1 MWDKKIV
8 AISDRKCVEG
18 DFLKHIEQL
27 TKANIDALVLREK
40 DLSEFE
46 YYDLAKEVL
55 KICSKAKTTCFLHY
69 FDRECLKLGHRY
81 FHAPLSLLRKEPKLA
96 KFFHILGS
104 SVHSKEELLE
114 AMTYKVNYA
123 FVGHIFESS
132 CKVGLEPRGLT
143 FLKEMLDFSKI
154 PLYAIGGINVQ
165 NIAEFKDLNVAGV
178 CMRESLMR
186 EKELK
191 NYINDCREKLEN

>member
-27 TKANIDALVLREK
+27 TKVNIDALVLREK

>member
-165 NIAEFKDLNVAGV
+165 NITEFKDLNVAGV

>member
-8 AISDRKCVEG
+8 AISDRKCIEG

-132 CKVGLEPRGLT
+132 CKVGLEPKGLT

>member
-132 CKVGLEPRGLT
+132 CKMGLEPRGLT